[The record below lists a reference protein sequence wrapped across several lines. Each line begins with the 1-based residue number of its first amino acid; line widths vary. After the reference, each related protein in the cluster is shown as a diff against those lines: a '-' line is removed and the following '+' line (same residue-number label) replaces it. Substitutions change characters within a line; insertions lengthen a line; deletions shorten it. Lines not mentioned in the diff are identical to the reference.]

1 MTKHKVED
9 LKAALERNSSVRAAA
24 RELGINESTIR
35 KRLKSLDPALKNAM
49 DSVGTQLVP
58 SVAWIKTKGFSVL
71 LRPPVADP
79 VDLAAHLATV
89 FADLTPAPYIPG
101 PALVDEDLVTLY
113 PLADVHLG
121 MLSWGEETGED
132 YDTSIAV
139 ARLRRGMTACVA
151 SAPNAGTAIVLN
163 AGDFLHAN
171 DDTNSTPA
179 SKHALDTDS
188 RHWRTLDAAV
198 QVTIDLIDMAL
209 TKHAHVIYRA
219 MRGNH
224 DPSAPPVLTFALAQR
239 YRNNS
244 RVTIEKNPSDF
255 FVHEFGQVMI
265 TAHHGDKAKPE
276 RLVMFFADE
285 HAPVWGRTKHRFLWT
300 GHLHHHKSQDIAGMK
315 WEQLRAVAARDAYA
329 SSHAY
334 SARSEM
340 VCVTYHRDRG
350 EVQRGSVGL

>member
-1 MTKHKVED
+1 MTKRTRDDVV
-9 LKAALERNSSVRAAA
+9 AAVGRNPSVRAAA
-24 RELGINESTIR
+24 RELGMPETSLR
-35 KRLKSLDPALKNAM
+35 RQLKSIDPALKQAM
-49 DSVGTQLVP
+49 DSIGTQLVP
-58 SVAWIKTKGFSVL
+58 SVAWVKTKGFSVL

-79 VDLAAHLATV
+79 VDLASHLASV
-89 FADLTPAPYIPG
+89 FATIQPTPAVTLT
-101 PALVDEDLVTLY
+101 ATADMDLLTLY

-132 YDTSIAV
+132 YDTAIAV
-139 ARLRRGMTACVA
+139 ARLRRGMAACVA
-151 SAPNAGTAIVLN
+151 AAPPAGTAVVLN

-198 QVTIDLIDMAL
+198 QVTIDLIEMAL

-239 YRNNS
+239 YRDNP

-265 TAHHGDKAKPE
+265 AAHHGDKAKPD

-285 HAPVWGRTKHRFLWT
+285 HASVWGRSRYRYLWT
-300 GHLHHHKSQDIAGMK
+300 GHLHHHKSQDIGGMK
-315 WEQLRAVAARDAYA
+315 WEQLRAVSARDAYA

-340 VCVTYHRDRG
+340 VSVTYHRDRG